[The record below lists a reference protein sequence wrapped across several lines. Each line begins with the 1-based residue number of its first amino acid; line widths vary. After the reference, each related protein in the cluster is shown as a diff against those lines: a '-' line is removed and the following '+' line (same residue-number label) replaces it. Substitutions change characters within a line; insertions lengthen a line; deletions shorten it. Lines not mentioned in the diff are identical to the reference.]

1 MIRIDRRILATTGFI
16 YAMLHAALGILWVA
30 EYENSQPA
38 IWAIVLYVALVIST
52 MLFYRGVRLPLAQAI
67 ITVALGLLVPLLAQT
82 HQAPELFNDYST
94 WYVLG
99 LGTLFAA
106 LAIRGHIPL
115 AIAGLMLEIFVV
127 LTWAGWFNFFAVGLL
142 GATIIVAGACV
153 VRVGIER
160 ATREADRFAVLN
172 AAAAADAAALK
183 AAGEQRAEFLRM
195 TLDRARPMLERI
207 ASAEPLTP
215 TERSSAL
222 LLEAGLR
229 DEIRGKDLLSEVTR
243 ASIER
248 ARRRG
253 VTVAVLDEGGIANLD
268 TTKAEILHQEIANLL
283 DTVEA
288 GKVTIRAPRDEAWLV
303 TIAAFVESSSAPV
316 LWRRISEDELAR

>member
-1 MIRIDRRILATTGFI
+1 
-16 YAMLHAALGILWVA
+16 MLHAALGILWVA
-30 EYENSQPA
+30 EYENGMTA
-38 IWAIVLYVALVIST
+38 LAAIVLYVALVIST
-52 MLFYRGVRLPLAQAI
+52 MLFYRGVRLPLGQAI
-67 ITVALGLLVPLLAQT
+67 ITVALGLIVPLLAQT
-82 HQAPELFNDYST
+82 HHAPALFNDYST

-115 AIAGLMLEIFVV
+115 AITGLVLEVFVV
-127 LTWAGWFNFFAVGLL
+127 LNWAGWLNFFASGLL

-160 ATREADRFAVLN
+160 ATRESDRFAVLN
-172 AAAAADAAALK
+172 AAAAADAAALQ
-183 AAGEQRAEFLRM
+183 AAGEQRAELLRV

-207 ASAEPLTP
+207 ASAESLKQI
-215 TERSSAL
+215 ERADAL

-229 DEIRGKDLLSEVTR
+229 DEIRGKDLLSDVTR

-253 VTVAVLDEGGIANLD
+253 VSVAVLDEGGIANLD
-268 TTKAEILHQEIANLL
+268 EGKAQTLHQAIAKLL

-303 TIAAFVESSSAPV
+303 TIAAFTEHSAAPV